1 MAEALLPSS
10 IYMVKSAPSD
20 KPNAQFTGGA
30 MLFYLIIGLSTL
42 FIVLFITRCLA
53 QFFNAGRYS
62 ILAEILGRITGPVI
76 RLLGRK
82 TVMNGRLSLSG
93 VAAVL
98 ILIFLK
104 YLVFAIVFHVGLPFS
119 YWLLKFILAV
129 PQMCAAALFWLMI
142 VQMILSWLVLLSPQT
157 FQAPARF
164 TYELV
169 DPFIRPIRKVI
180 PPVFMLDLAFMAA
193 MFLLFLANELI
204 SYGVISAFGDI
215 GYFLWSPNM
224 INPV

>member
-1 MAEALLPSS
+1 
-10 IYMVKSAPSD
+10 
-20 KPNAQFTGGA
+20 
-30 MLFYLIIGLSTL
+30 MLFYLIIGLSNL

-82 TVMNGRLSLSG
+82 TIMNGRLSLSG

-98 ILIFLK
+98 ILLFLK

-129 PQMCAAALFWLMI
+129 PQMRRSPLLAYDRADDPELARPSFAADFPGSGKIHL
-142 VQMILSWLVLLSPQT
+142 
-157 FQAPARF
+157 
-164 TYELV
+164 
-169 DPFIRPIRKVI
+169 
-180 PPVFMLDLAFMAA
+180 
-193 MFLLFLANELI
+193 
-204 SYGVISAFGDI
+204 
-215 GYFLWSPNM
+215 
-224 INPV
+224 

>member
-30 MLFYLIIGLSTL
+30 MLFYLIMGLSNL

-129 PQMCAAALFWLMI
+129 PKCA
-142 VQMILSWLVLLSPQT
+142 PQ
-157 FQAPARF
+157 P
-164 TYELV
+164 
-169 DPFIRPIRKVI
+169 
-180 PPVFMLDLAFMAA
+180 
-193 MFLLFLANELI
+193 
-204 SYGVISAFGDI
+204 SFG
-215 GYFLWSPNM
+215 L
-224 INPV
+224 

>member
-1 MAEALLPSS
+1 MLLSKKRKNHHKSREPRNDRERRTFGSHCEALLPYS

-20 KPNAQFTGGA
+20 KPN
-30 MLFYLIIGLSTL
+30 
-42 FIVLFITRCLA
+42 A

-82 TVMNGRLSLSG
+82 TIMNGRLSLSG

-98 ILIFLK
+98 ILLFLK

-224 INPV
+224 INPI